1 MGISEY
7 EALQLVAKPKERGT
21 EPQFPFSSRIVRALS
36 GFAGIMA
43 GFVGRRRELKLVD
56 LFDLVVAGSGYK
68 DYVLGLEKGG
78 DRWENVLELRTA
90 VQDPKYRDLKPLEA
104 LVAFLERERL
114 ESDVDGFD
122 ESVAAATLITLHQA
136 KGLEF
141 PVVFIV
147 GMEESI
153 LPHFRSFDDPG
164 QMEEERRL
172 CYVGVTRA
180 KQRVY
185 LVRAFRRSLMGSSTR
200 NGPSRFLQDI
210 PSHLISGGDL
220 WAGEDSQIATA
231 MYPRDKAP
239 DSPQVVPE
247 LNDGDHVHHAQFGN
261 GVVVSCR
268 VVKDDVE
275 VVVVFNGARVKKLLL
290 SFAKLEK
297 VE

>member
-1 MGISEY
+1 
-7 EALQLVAKPKERGT
+7 
-21 EPQFPFSSRIVRALS
+21 
-36 GFAGIMA
+36 
-43 GFVGRRRELKLVD
+43 

-78 DRWENVLELRTA
+78 DRWENVMELRTA
-90 VQDPKYRDLKPLEA
+90 VQDPKYRDLEPLEA
-104 LVAFLERERL
+104 LVAFLERVPL
-114 ESDVDGFD
+114 VSDVDGFD
-122 ESVAAATLITLHQA
+122 ESAAAATLITLHQA

-185 LVRAFRRSLMGSSTR
+185 LVRAFRRSLMGSSTV

-220 WAGEDSQIATA
+220 WMGEDGQIAEA
-231 MYPRDKAP
+231 MYPRDKASN
-239 DSPQVVPE
+239 SPQVVPE
-247 LNDGDHVHHAQFGN
+247 LNAGDHVHHAQFGN

-268 VVKDDVE
+268 VVA
-275 VVVVFNGARVKKLLL
+275 FNGAGVKKLLL